1 MLTGTRDD
9 DDVMPAG
16 SLHAH
21 AHACWIPTCPP
32 NPCTCPCLCPLDPRT
47 PMSMPD
53 GSTHT
58 RTGAPCVF
66 TRRVPTQACSQGP
79 HACSLTGSPCV
90 LARRVSIHA
99 HTGPMHMRSHRVST
113 RARSQGPHAH
123 VYVSAGC
130 IMCASSAVCI
140 GRVICSSSSTVL

>member
-1 MLTGTRDD
+1 MLTGTQDD

-16 SLHAH
+16 SLHAR
-21 AHACWIPTCPP
+21 ARACWIPTCPP

-58 RTGAPCVF
+58 RTGAPRVF

-79 HACSLTGSPCV
+79 HACSLTGSPYMHTPGPCTCTRTGSPHT
-90 LARRVSIHA
+90 LAHRV
-99 HTGPMHMRSHRVST
+99 PMHT
-113 RARSQGPHAH
+113 
-123 VYVSAGC
+123 Y
-130 IMCASSAVCI
+130 MCLLDASCVHPSAVCI